1 MDCVNHPGVSVS
13 AYCQNCGKPLCS
25 ACVRQGQTGQIL
37 CEPCHAAWQSAQQAP
52 FAPPPTGVPNPNIA
66 AVLGIIPGVGAM
78 YNGQFFKGFVHVI
91 IFAILI
97 SIVSSVH
104 HGLDVFFALLIP
116 GWVLYQ
122 AFEAYHTAV
131 ARRAGLPL
139 PDPLG
144 LNELGNWF
152 QSAFQNEYR
161 RTHTAPPYTNPYP
174 NPNPYPNQGPAA
186 GSASGSPASSATT
199 GAGPAAGPYQAPF
212 SNPYQTGYQPPPFTG
227 SSPASG
233 FSPGP
238 PPAPGFVPGAPPA
251 SSFGPA
257 GYTPGYPPMPPIPPV
272 PPIHWRR
279 REPIGAVVLIALGM
293 LFLAGQLDWLS
304 GRFFEFTWPLLLIA
318 LGAWLVLRR
327 MQESVP
333 PQPPG
338 NSHTEQR
345 EDSAGNRREIL

>member
-25 ACVRQGQTGQIL
+25 ACVRQGQAGQIL
-37 CEPCHAAWQSAQQAP
+37 CEPCYAAWQSAQQTP
-52 FAPPPTGVPNPNIA
+52 FVPPQTGIPNPGIA

-78 YNGQFFKGFVHVI
+78 YNGQFFKGFIHVI

-97 SIVSSVH
+97 SLTSSVH
-104 HGLDVFFALLIP
+104 SGLTVFFALLIP
-116 GWVLYQ
+116 AWVLYQ
-122 AFEAYHTAV
+122 SFDAHQTAL

-152 QSAFQNEYR
+152 QTAFQNEYR
-161 RTHTAPPYTNPYP
+161 RTHTPPPPFTNPYR
-174 NPNPYPNQGPAA
+174 GPASGPYA
-186 GSASGSPASSATT
+186 GSSTPPAST

-212 SNPYQTGYQPPPFTG
+212 SNPYQSGYQPPPFTG
-227 SSPASG
+227 VPPASG
-233 FSPGP
+233 FSPGA
-238 PPAPGFVPGAPPA
+238 PPASGFMPGAPPA
-251 SSFGPA
+251 A
-257 GYTPGYPPMPPIPPV
+257 GYTPGYPPVPPIPPV
-272 PPIHWRR
+272 PPMYWRR
-279 REPIGAVVLIALGM
+279 REPIAAIVLIALGL
-293 LFLAGQLDWLS
+293 LFLAGQLDWFS

-327 MQESVP
+327 MQESAP

-338 NSHTEQR
+338 NGHTEQH
-345 EDSAGNRREIL
+345 EDSTGNRREIL